1 MLALF
6 KKLFKKREL
15 EASFS
20 RHMNTTLKIIL
31 KSFVYL
37 TIGVLLYLFLAILF
51 TMIPVNSDFKES
63 KEGTEIFINTNGVH
77 TNIILPAKTKTFN
90 WHEYLQINK
99 NYEYIAFGWG
109 DKEFYMNTPTWN
121 DLKLS
126 TAFKATFLPTKTIMQ
141 VYGYSYK
148 PRESKNIIKLKLN
161 DEQFEKI
168 NDFVIQSFERDVN
181 NQLIEIKANNE
192 YYFKEKFYLAKGTYS
207 LFKNCNNWTNKGL
220 KQAGIKNALWAPFDK
235 SVMYHLKK

>member
-1 MLALF
+1 VKIVNIA
-6 KKLFKKREL
+6 
-15 EASFS
+15 
-20 RHMNTTLKIIL
+20 LKIIL
-31 KSFVYL
+31 NTFL
-37 TIGVLLYLFLAILF
+37 FIAAGTLLYLLLAVLF
-51 TMIPVNSDFKES
+51 TLIPVNSGFLES

-77 TNIILPAKTKTFN
+77 TNIVLPAKTEILDWNT
-90 WHEYLQINK
+90 YLQLK
-99 NYEYIAFGWG
+99 EHYKYLAFGWG
-109 DKEFYMNTPTWN
+109 DKDFYLNTPSWE

-126 TAFKATFLPTKTIMQ
+126 TAFKAAFVPTKTIMQ

-148 PRESKNIIKLKLN
+148 PKESKTIIKLKLN
-161 DEQFEKI
+161 DEQFQKI

-181 NQLIEIKANNE
+181 NQITEIKANNK